1 MFFLELVFGL
11 NSLYRNL
18 LSLEFFNSNEVPGL
32 PFCSLIRIIQDF
44 IQDTEDGLT
53 VRKRSVIYNKL
64 KCFYVILFEI
74 VGKRCLAFGSRRGS
88 RLPAIKAFDS

>member
-1 MFFLELVFGL
+1 MFFLELFFGL
-11 NSLYRNL
+11 KSLYRNL

-64 KCFYVILFEI
+64 IYILMSTRRNYSELNGLSDKI
-74 VGKRCLAFGSRRGS
+74 CLS
-88 RLPAIKAFDS
+88 L